1 MNFIVTAVFFLTLT
15 FSLSGQEFK
24 SEPFGREILTVKSGF
39 NYFGLRFHRRAVATG
54 QVTEVTS
61 GNHVIGLPAEV
72 LEPLM
77 LGEFYLFEVDSGN
90 ALGAVIPIT
99 SYNKTTGT
107 ITLNDDLSN
116 DLEIWD
122 HFTIRPSATL
132 ASVFGAT
139 NESGM
144 GASASAT
151 AADQIWFPDG
161 FGGFEQYHF
170 YNANFSGPVNK
181 WYSIVNGLS
190 GQEVNPHQIPIYYPE
205 GIIIKGNSTVNSF
218 KVSGVLKRT
227 PTTHVIQP
235 HSYHYV
241 SSIYPAG
248 GTIESMFG
256 SNNEAGVIGN
266 DVVFIPSLTG
276 SNLIAYTYQDLS
288 IFGLGA
294 YWMQGSNQ
302 IDPSQIS
309 FNQHSGYVLLSSAAN
324 PRTITVDSPLFYKT
338 L

>member
-1 MNFIVTAVFFLTLT
+1 MA
-15 FSLSGQEFK
+15 
-24 SEPFGREILTVKSGF
+24 PYR
-39 NYFGLRFHRRAVATG
+39 
-54 QVTEVTS
+54 
-61 GNHVIGLPAEV
+61 
-72 LEPLM
+72 
-77 LGEFYLFEVDSGN
+77 
-90 ALGAVIPIT
+90 
-99 SYNKTTGT
+99 
-107 ITLNDDLSN
+107 
-116 DLEIWD
+116 
-122 HFTIRPSATL
+122 
-132 ASVFGAT
+132 
-139 NESGM
+139 
-144 GASASAT
+144 
-151 AADQIWFPDG
+151 
-161 FGGFEQYHF
+161 
-170 YNANFSGPVNK
+170 
-181 WYSIVNGLS
+181 
-190 GQEVNPHQIPIYYPE
+190 YPE

-227 PTTHVIQP
+227 PTTYVIQP
-235 HSYHYV
+235 HSHHYV